1 MQERDTLSLTEEQ
14 ARDFDQVWASQSDEV
29 DYTHWTA
36 GEPANQIQLAF
47 RSHWNLFKELM
58 GPDFAGTRSL
68 ELGAGRGSMSAYF
81 AANGFDATLLDLSP
95 SAMETAERIFS
106 RNGLKGTFLVGD
118 ALNTGLPD
126 GCQDVIV
133 SIGLLEHIEDLEAA
147 LTEEVRL
154 LAPGGLLLCYVVPE
168 RPENVQKDY
177 NVVCKILALYDEA
190 LRGKR
195 EAGAK
200 PDLYRSDADSS
211 VYLEILSRLP
221 MRGVQAS
228 GVYPFPM
235 ISPSPTFPFTLMPPP
250 METLLVAD
258 FTKRLEERR
267 EAFDRNPWLCD
278 EEVGQAFLVWG
289 FKE

>member
-14 ARDFDQVWASQSDEV
+14 ARDFDQVWVSQSDEV

-58 GPDFAGTRSL
+58 GPNFKGRRSL

-81 AANGFDATLLDLSP
+81 AANGFDATLLDLSA
-95 SAMETAERIFS
+95 SAMETAERIFT

-126 GCQDVIV
+126 ASQDVIV

-147 LTEEVRL
+147 LKEEVRL

-168 RPENVQKDY
+168 RSENVQKDY
-177 NVVCKILALYDEA
+177 GVVSKILALYDEA

-195 EAGAK
+195 EAGQK
-200 PDLYRSDADSS
+200 PDLYRSDVDSS
-211 VYLEILSRLP
+211 VYLEILGRLP
-221 MRGVQAS
+221 MKGVQAS

-235 ISPSPTFPFTLMPPP
+235 ISPSPTFPFTLMPPQ
-250 METLLVAD
+250 MEALLVAD
-258 FTKRLEERR
+258 FTKRLEERKKSTGK
-267 EAFDRNPWLCD
+267 NPWLCD
-278 EEVGQAFLVWG
+278 EATGQAFLVWG

>member
-1 MQERDTLSLTEEQ
+1 MQERDALSLTEEQ
-14 ARDFDQVWASQSDEV
+14 ARDFDQVWVSQSDEV

-47 RSHWNLFKELM
+47 RSHWNLFKDLM
-58 GPDFAGTRSL
+58 GPDFAGQRSL

-81 AANGFDATLLDLSP
+81 AANGFDATLLDLSA
-95 SAMETAERIFS
+95 SAMETAERIFT

-126 GCQDVIV
+126 ASQDVIV
-133 SIGLLEHIEDLEAA
+133 SIGLLEHIEDLETA

-177 NVVCKILALYDEA
+177 GVVCKILALYDEA

-195 EAGAK
+195 EAGVK
-200 PDLYRSDADSS
+200 PTLYRSDADSS
-211 VYLEILSRLP
+211 VYLDILNKLP
-221 MRGVQAS
+221 MRDVQAS

-235 ISPSPTFPFTLMPPP
+235 ISPSPTFPFTLMPPQ
-250 METLLVAD
+250 MEALLVED

-267 EAFDRNPWLCD
+267 AATGKNPWLCD
-278 EEVGQAFLVWG
+278 EATGQAFLVWG